1 MSDNPFKAIQVTTID
16 DPAIDVDNSNLIEYA
31 KTRDIAHL
39 KFKEGQVP
47 YLFKIEKIPTSTLI
61 RWNSLATPDAL
72 DGMIFLAT
80 CKEYTD
86 ADGVKH
92 EAELKNDMAL
102 DSWLDQIQMEIGY
115 DALAELIKVAARFQ
129 KLSKRDRSFF

>member
-1 MSDNPFKAIQVTTID
+1 MSENPFKAIQVTTID
-16 DPAIDVDNSNLIEYA
+16 DPAIDLDKSNLVEYA
-31 KTRDIAHL
+31 KTRDMSNL

-80 CKEYTD
+80 CKEYID
-86 ADGVKH
+86 ADGVEHK
-92 EAELKNDMAL
+92 AELKNDMAM
-102 DSWLDQIQMEIGY
+102 DSWLDQIQEEVGY
-115 DALAELIKVAARFQ
+115 EALAELIKVAARFQ

>member
-1 MSDNPFKAIQVTTID
+1 MSTNPFKAIQVTTID
-16 DPAIDVDNSNLIEYA
+16 DPSIDLDNSNLIEYA
-31 KTRDIAHL
+31 KTRDISHL
-39 KFKEGQVP
+39 KFREGQVP

-61 RWNSLATPDAL
+61 RWSNLATPDAL

-86 ADGVKH
+86 SDGVEHK
-92 EAELKNDMAL
+92 AETKNDMAQ
-102 DSWLDQIQMEIGY
+102 DEWLDQIQEEIGY
-115 DALAELIKVAARFQ
+115 EALAELIKVAARFQ